1 MTATAVSNRVFW
13 AASARSNSST
23 AGIGDRIPILLNIAS
38 LYDIFKVETMAKAAR
53 MKFPKQSYVALA
65 EFRYA
70 LRQFFAFSEQAA
82 GEAGLSPQ
90 QYQALLA
97 IKGSTESAEFGI
109 QEIAARLMIRHH
121 SAVELVDRLEKNGFV
136 VRVKSKLDGRRV
148 HVRTTAKT
156 ERIMDALAAAHLREL
171 KGIRPVL
178 DQLLAQFDSSS
189 GSSE

>member
-1 MTATAVSNRVFW
+1 
-13 AASARSNSST
+13 
-23 AGIGDRIPILLNIAS
+23 
-38 LYDIFKVETMAKAAR
+38 MAKAAR

-97 IKGSTESAEFGI
+97 IKGSTESAELGI